1 VEEDGL
7 AGAALAAG
15 PQVADDVEGV
25 EEPGGQDVAGDQFG
39 HGALVGEGAVKVHEA
54 GDDAGDAVEEGG
66 GVGAGAGAVG
76 PDTLH

>member
-7 AGAALAAG
+7 AGAAPTAR

-25 EEPGGQDVAGDQFG
+25 EEPGGQDKAGDEFG
-39 HGALVGEGAVKVHEA
+39 HGTLVGEGTVKVHEA
-54 GDDAGDAVEEGG
+54 GDDVGDAVEEGG

-76 PDTLH
+76 LHAAG